1 MASRKQEKEHRKHE
15 RLEAEQAEAAADRRR
30 KLFAGIGAAA
40 LAAVVVVVVLVVIS
54 QSGDD
59 DGGGDVAGAADVEAE
74 LADVSDRGTILGDRG
89 ADVTIVEFG
98 DLQCP
103 ACQGFSEQIV
113 PELVDSVIEPGDAN
127 MEFRNFTIIGPE
139 SITAAKAAL
148 AASEQNRYWHFV
160 ELFYRNQ
167 GAENSGYVTDD
178 FLADIARGAGV
189 SDLDAWEEDRN
200 DPRWDERLAET
211 EQQATDAGFT
221 GTPSVL
227 IEGPGGTEVLGTPRS
242 AQQILDAVDSV
253 R

>member
-1 MASRKQEKEHRKHE
+1 MASRKQEKEQRRQE
-15 RLEAEQAEAAADRRR
+15 RLQAEEADAAAERRR

-40 LAAVVVVVVLVVIS
+40 LAAVVVVVVLVVVS

-59 DGGGDVAGAADVEAE
+59 VGDVGVSGAADVEAE
-74 LADVSDRGTILGDRG
+74 LANVDDRGTILGDRN
-89 ADVTIVEFG
+89 AEVTIVEFG

-103 ACQGFSEQIV
+103 ACAGFSEQVV
-113 PELVDSVIEPGDAN
+113 PELVDEVIEPGDAN

-148 AASEQNRYWHFV
+148 AASEQDRYWHFI

-167 GAENSGYVTDD
+167 GAENSGYVTDE
-178 FLADIARGAGV
+178 FLTDIARGAGV
-189 SDLDAWEEDRN
+189 SDLDAWNEDRN
-200 DPRWDERLAET
+200 DPRWDDRLAET
-211 EQQATDAGFT
+211 ERQAIDAGFT

-227 IEGPGGTEVLGTPRS
+227 VEGPGGTEVLGTPGS
-242 AQQILDAVDSV
+242 AQEVMNAIDSV